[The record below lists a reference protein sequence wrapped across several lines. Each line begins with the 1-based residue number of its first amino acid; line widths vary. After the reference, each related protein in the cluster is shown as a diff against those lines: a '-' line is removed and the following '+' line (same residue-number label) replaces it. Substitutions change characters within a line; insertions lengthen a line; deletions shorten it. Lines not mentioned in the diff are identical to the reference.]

1 MRITRIAAAAAAVT
15 LALGLAAC
23 GKEGTPAPSADGG
36 TSGAPTSDA
45 CTSSGT
51 TFAPASGVAITGS
64 PTFDKIK
71 AAGKVVIGVKFDQPN
86 LGYKDAAGKR
96 CGFDIEIAQLIASK
110 LGIDPAK
117 IEYKEIAS
125 ANRETA
131 IKGGEV
137 DYYVGTYSI
146 TEKRKAD
153 VSFAGPYFVA
163 AQDLL
168 VRKDD
173 TSITGSDSLQ
183 GKTVCSATG
192 STPIQRVRD
201 QKLTDKIVEFKTYSE
216 CVSQLLDK
224 KVDAVTTDDAI
235 LKGFAAQSPSQLK
248 VVGKPFLDP
257 ATGKAY
263 PEKYG
268 IGLPHDDKALRD
280 FVNAALEA
288 AFGDGTWQKVYD
300 GTLGKSGSAGSPPA
314 LYNY

>member
-23 GKEGTPAPSADGG
+23 GKEGTPAPSTNGAS
-36 TSGAPTSDA
+36 SGAPTSDA

-51 TFAPASGVAITGS
+51 TFTPATGVAITGS

-146 TEKRKAD
+146 TDKRKAD

-173 TSITGSDSLQ
+173 TSITGADSLK

-235 LKGFAAQSPSQLK
+235 LAGFAAQSPSLLK

-257 ATGKAY
+257 TTGKAY

-268 IGLPHDDKALRD
+268 IGLPKDDKALRD
-280 FVNAALEA
+280 FVNASLEA
-288 AFGDGTWQKVYD
+288 SFSDGTWQKVYD
-300 GTLGKSGSAGSPPA
+300 GTLGKSGTAGKAPA
-314 LYNY
+314 LEKY